1 MIFGSISTPIFAQ
14 NEFEKLPPKNTRKP
28 TKKLAQKRPQ
38 NDSEAAQQLARKP
51 TQKIWLKTIAI

>member
-1 MIFGSISTPIFAQ
+1 MIIGSISTPNFAQ

-38 NDSEAAQQLARKP
+38 NDSEAAPTIGPKTNSKDLA
-51 TQKIWLKTIAI
+51 